1 MFDKYYANKIRAK
14 SPSSIIRPFE
24 VNKDNENIY
33 DLTHMSIK
41 NLRDFLRDLDL
52 SENNKKKKRIEDI
65 YCIKLFLIRD
75 EISKEISNAI
85 CEDLKEKGYVSFKE
99 SPKKNDHMEKYNNL
113 EQYFCLD
120 DDKEALKECLISNY
134 ISSIETFEKPSKLV
148 YFLAMVFCDRFKQNK
163 DVDKI
168 TLLKRRTTLK
178 DLMKK

>member
-1 MFDKYYANKIRAK
+1 MEKEFIK
-14 SPSSIIRPFE
+14 SDNMVAQKALNNYVALDFE
-24 VNKDNENIY
+24 DSEEVA
-33 DLTHMSIK
+33 TWIK
-41 NLRDFLRDLDL
+41 NM
-52 SENNKKKKRIEDI
+52 
-65 YCIKLFLIRD
+65 YLIRD

-85 CEDLKEKGYVSFKE
+85 CEDLKEKGYISFKE